1 MKISKTILILL
12 SFIISQQAFSLT
24 VAEALEN
31 QKSNAAVRGTTAGMT
46 SDTIPIG
53 KEITN
58 SQMIGIGAVNIL
70 DTYLSPEKYNGTEL
84 RYISHTIRE
93 RKGRRWSRM
102 LAHQGSMAYADNRS
116 GNGDE
121 IAGAYTFS
129 YGVHYNWN
137 LMGGQLNLK
146 AGAQADANVGFLYNT
161 RNSNNPAQAR
171 LSLNISP
178 SVAATYRFRLWNRP
192 FAVRY
197 EASTPLFGVMFSP
210 NYGQSYYEIF
220 TQGNYDHNVVP
231 TTVASTPSLR
241 QMLTL
246 DFTLGRTT
254 LRMGWLGD
262 FQQTKVNNLKY
273 HSYSNMLVI
282 GIVRHFSITKITP

>member
-1 MKISKTILILL
+1 
-12 SFIISQQAFSLT
+12 
-24 VAEALEN
+24 
-31 QKSNAAVRGTTAGMT
+31 MT

-58 SQMIGIGAVNIL
+58 SQMIGTGAVNIL

-93 RKGRRWSRM
+93 RKGRKWSRM
-102 LAHQGSMAYADNRS
+102 LVHQGSMAYADNRS
-116 GNGDE
+116 GNGNE

-192 FAVRY
+192 FAVHY
-197 EASTPLFGVMFSP
+197 EASAPLFGVMFSP

-241 QMLTL
+241 QMFTL

-254 LRMGWLGD
+254 LRTGWLGD
-262 FQQTKVNNLKY
+262 FRQTKVNNLKY

-282 GIVRHFSITKITP
+282 GIVRHFSITKIIP

>member
-1 MKISKTILILL
+1 MLTAMPLCTYGQAADGITPTRQEGCSGEKPHSTLI
-12 SFIISQQAFSLT
+12 T
-24 VAEALEN
+24 EATR
-31 QKSNAAVRGTTAGMT
+31 S
-46 SDTIPIG
+46 G

-58 SQMIGIGAVNIL
+58 SQMIGAGAVNIL

-93 RKGRRWSRM
+93 RKGRKWSRM
-102 LAHQGSMAYADNRS
+102 LVHQGSMAYTDNRS
-116 GNGDE
+116 GNGNE
-121 IAGAYTFS
+121 IAGDYTFS

-137 LMGGQLNLK
+137 LTGGQLNLK
-146 AGAQADANVGFLYNT
+146 AGAQADVSAGFLYNT

-220 TQGNYDHNVVP
+220 TQGNYDHNIVP

-254 LRMGWLGD
+254 LRTGWLGD
-262 FQQTKVNNLKY
+262 FRQTKVNNLKY